1 MQRTQNAGDNSQV
14 NLEANTNTFLYD
26 WIKKEKCMFYDS
38 WLTDTFKAHNY
49 NPVLK
54 YTKYL

>member
-26 WIKKEKCMFYDS
+26 WIKKEK
-38 WLTDTFKAHNY
+38 
-49 NPVLK
+49 
-54 YTKYL
+54 